1 MSSSKVVKSD
11 IKNDQKIER
20 YTLKAVQALKAVPK
34 GAASPAPT
42 PERQGYE
49 KGFAAGERAGREAGV
64 KQMTAAIQTVKRLVA
79 EIAAVRDLYAK
90 TIEKDVETLALAI
103 ARRILRQEISG
114 RPEWLTDRIREA
126 IQKLGETDALTI
138 RLHPQDLE
146 RLRTNLP
153 GAAELFDGSPRV
165 LWETDATL
173 HPGECVVST
182 QERIIDA
189 RIDSQLEI
197 IHGKLERAIDE
208 DTA

>member
-1 MSSSKVVKSD
+1 MSSSKVVKSETTT
-11 IKNDQKIER
+11 DQKIER
-20 YTLKAVQALKAVPK
+20 YTLKTVQTLKAVPK
-34 GAASPAPT
+34 PAAPVLS

-64 KQMTAAIQTVKRLVA
+64 KQAADAVQMVKRLLE
-79 EIAAVRDLYAK
+79 EITAVKNHYAK
-90 TIEKDVETLALAI
+90 TIERDIETLALAI
-103 ARRILRQEISG
+103 ARRILRQEIGG
-114 RPEWLTDRIREA
+114 RPEWVTDRIREA
-126 IQKLGETDALTI
+126 IQKLGKTDALTI
-138 RLHPQDLE
+138 RLHPKDLE

-165 LWETDATL
+165 LWETDAAL

-197 IHGKLERAIDE
+197 IHGKLERTIEE
-208 DTA
+208 DSA